1 MQKKDQSP
9 VEKRVYLDGSRKKI
23 DNFSIFENIKLKNF
37 FIFNIEQKY
46 FKHL

>member
-1 MQKKDQSP
+1 MDQNL
-9 VEKRVYLDGSRKKI
+9 VVKGDYLDGLRKKI
-23 DNFSIFENIKLKNF
+23 NSFSLFENIKLKNF